1 MILFM
6 MNEIVSNERQPCVG
20 DRVMRSDAYLSFW
33 YNVKKGSVPLR
44 RSEKIR
50 KFQSGLHWN
59 SIEIKPR
66 PYIQN
71 PSKIWAQWCYI
82 FLCISV

>member
-6 MNEIVSNERQPCVG
+6 MYEIVSNERQPCVG

-44 RSEKIR
+44 RSQKIQ
-50 KFQSGLHWN
+50 KFQSGGIGLH
-59 SIEIKPR
+59 
-66 PYIQN
+66 
-71 PSKIWAQWCYI
+71 
-82 FLCISV
+82 